1 MPSRTVT
8 VVNDSGLH
16 ARAGRVF
23 VKSVRDHRCAVT
35 VRKGNRVVD
44 ARSTISIMSIDCR
57 PDDQIEIRA
66 DGDDAEHALA
76 ALVMLVESGLGESGL
91 GESGLGER

>member
-23 VKSVRDHRCAVT
+23 VKSACDQKCAVA
-35 VRKGNRVVD
+35 VRKGDRVVD
-44 ARSTISIMSIDCR
+44 ARSTASLMTLDCG
-57 PDDQIEIRA
+57 PHDQIEIIT
-66 DGDDAEHALA
+66 DGDGAEHALA
-76 ALVMLVESGLGESGL
+76 ALVLLVESGLGEL
-91 GESGLGER
+91 

>member
-23 VKSVRDHRCAVT
+23 VKSVRDHECAVT
-35 VRKGNRVVD
+35 VRKGDRVVD
-44 ARSTISIMSIDCR
+44 ARSTISIMTIDCG
-57 PDDQIEIRA
+57 PDDQIEISA
-66 DGDDAEHALA
+66 AGDGAEHALA
-76 ALVMLVESGLGESGL
+76 ALVMLVESGLGEL
-91 GESGLGER
+91 

>member
-1 MPSRTVT
+1 
-8 VVNDSGLH
+8 
-16 ARAGRVF
+16 
-23 VKSVRDHRCAVT
+23 
-35 VRKGNRVVD
+35 
-44 ARSTISIMSIDCR
+44 MSIDCR

-76 ALVMLVESGLGESGL
+76 ALVMLVESGLGESGH

>member
-23 VKSVRDHRCAVT
+23 VKSVRDYKCAVT
-35 VRKGNRVVD
+35 VRKGDQVVD
-44 ARSTISIMSIDCR
+44 ARSTISIMTIDCG
-57 PDDQIEIRA
+57 PDDQIEITA
-66 DGDDAEHALA
+66 DGDGADFALT
-76 ALVMLVESGLGESGL
+76 ALVTLVESGLGEL
-91 GESGLGER
+91 

>member
-23 VKSVRDHRCAVT
+23 VKSVRDHKCEVT
-35 VRKGNRVVD
+35 VRKGDHVVD
-44 ARSTISIMSIDCR
+44 ARSTISIMTIDCG
-57 PDDQIEIRA
+57 PHDQIEISVA
-66 DGDDAEHALA
+66 GDNAEHALA
-76 ALVMLVESGLGESGL
+76 ALVMLVESGLGEV
-91 GESGLGER
+91 